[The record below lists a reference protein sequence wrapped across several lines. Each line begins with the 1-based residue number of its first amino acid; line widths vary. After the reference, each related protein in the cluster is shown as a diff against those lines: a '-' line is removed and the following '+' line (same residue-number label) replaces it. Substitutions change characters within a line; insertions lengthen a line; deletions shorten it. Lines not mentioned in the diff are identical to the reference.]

1 MDTYRENYPL
11 LSTSAHVCL
20 ETGLF
25 KRFSFPS
32 FSSLLSQS
40 HNTIPCKEARGPPPP
55 HLLPPL
61 LHPFSHLPLSR
72 RFLSL
77 LGWAEDDDD
86 DAVPRLG
93 MRRTHR
99 PQLLKPFKYP
109 WRQRGT
115 SPSLLV
121 CLCVRNKCPFSIS
134 SSSFPFLRVDP
145 PTLVG
150 IYSARDTA
158 ASTELV
164 DMGGSGSTAKE
175 TIQAL
180 PSMHV
185 YPPPILKV
193 EAVVGETKN
202 LAINSDYPSCDPCLQ
217 KVSSSL
223 LRSYRPSLVGPT
235 FVPLMC
241 MIARDIEASM

>member
-1 MDTYRENYPL
+1 MDTYVQRK
-11 LSTSAHVCL
+11 LSSLPTSAHVRL

-86 DAVPRLG
+86 DDDDAVPRLG

-115 SPSLLV
+115 FPSLLV

-158 ASTELV
+158 AATELV
-164 DMGGSGSTAKE
+164 DMGVDPQPRKLYKPSPPCMST
-175 TIQAL
+175 L
-180 PSMHV
+180 P
-185 YPPPILKV
+185 P
-193 EAVVGETKN
+193 
-202 LAINSDYPSCDPCLQ
+202 
-217 KVSSSL
+217 
-223 LRSYRPSLVGPT
+223 
-235 FVPLMC
+235 F
-241 MIARDIEASM
+241 